1 MEMFGFSK
9 EVQIKRKLILFL
21 DSQERYVTS
30 KELKH
35 HLNNMVTEQ
44 TILKYLR
51 DVRKIITKDYST
63 NKLSLQIDTRNG
75 IRLNRN
81 ETNLNDLLEKIYR
94 EDLVYE
100 NFRLLILNA

>member
-44 TILKYLR
+44 TILKYF
-51 DVRKIITKDYST
+51 T
-63 NKLSLQIDTRNG
+63 Q
-75 IRLNRN
+75 
-81 ETNLNDLLEKIYR
+81 
-94 EDLVYE
+94 
-100 NFRLLILNA
+100 